1 MYTNAKKVGN
11 MSDLRKRALY
21 GPVTTTDGHFR
32 TQAWGDNNDEK
43 LEKDVKH
50 KRKWHFQRSKTLL
63 GIIGVTYA
71 ILVGRDAYTIVKF

>member
-1 MYTNAKKVGN
+1 MYTNAQKFKS

-32 TQAWGDNNDEK
+32 TQSWGDNNDTK
-43 LEKDVKH
+43 LEKNVKH
-50 KRKWHFQRSKTLL
+50 KQKWDLKGPAKLL

-71 ILVGRDAYTIVKF
+71 ILVGRDAYTNVDF